1 MDPGAVDAR
10 KRELRAEARALGGLE
25 PERGPAAERC
35 LDYLLALP
43 RLAGPGTLAL
53 YAALADE
60 VPVERAL
67 SELRARGWR
76 AVFPRLEA
84 EDLVFAA
91 ADPADFVPGRLGLR
105 EPAPSAPRVAF
116 SRIDVYAVPGL
127 LFARDGTR
135 LGRGAGH
142 YDRLLAR
149 ARADALRI
157 GICYSDRVRDALPSA
172 PHDVPVHL
180 LITDRGV
187 LRCRAP
193 ADAEEFR

>member
-1 MDPGAVDAR
+1 MERSALELR
-10 KRELRAEARALGGLE
+10 KRELRAEARVHAASD
-25 PERGPAAERC
+25 RGPQAARC
-35 LDYLLALP
+35 LEALLGLP

-53 YAALADE
+53 YASQGDE
-60 VPVERAL
+60 VPVERAVPL
-67 SELRARGWR
+67 LRARGWR
-76 AVFPRLEA
+76 VVFPRIEGDQLALGAA
-84 EDLVFAA
+84 EPGELVA
-91 ADPADFVPGRLGLR
+91 GRFGMR
-105 EPAPSAPRVAF
+105 EPPPAAPEVGVERV
-116 SRIDVYAVPGL
+116 DVFVVPGL

-172 PHDVPVHL
+172 PHDVPVQL
-180 LITDRGV
+180 LVTDRGV

-193 ADAEEFR
+193 ADAEESR